1 MIRWRLGD
9 LAATL
14 GGALIGDPEVTVTG
28 VSTDSRDVHPGD
40 LFVAVDGE
48 THDGHEY
55 AAAALAAGAA
65 AALVARDAGLAGNR
79 IRVADTLTALRDL
92 AVRRR
97 SELAM
102 PVVAITG
109 STGKTSTKDLLG
121 AALPGSW
128 AAPRSYNNEIGVP
141 HTIFRTPETARYLV
155 AEVGSRGRGHI
166 AFLMPAIRPDVAV
179 ITNLGLVHLE
189 TFGSEEALA
198 DAKWELVE
206 GLGGNGTAVLPFD
219 EPRLRRTHSGRTLTF
234 GIDPASDIAVSD
246 IVVDPGGLP
255 TFRLRYGAAE
265 ERVRLKIAG
274 GHQALNAAAAAA
286 AGIALGLD
294 LGSLAAGMSQAAGSQ
309 WRMEIHRGSFTVV
322 NDAYNANPDSM
333 EAAMRTVAAMPG
345 RHVAIVGEMCELGT
359 VTVREHERIGRL
371 AVQLGFAALITVGEE
386 PGIAA
391 AAGTIATNV
400 PDRDAAVAVAVELIR
415 PGDVVLIKAS
425 RAVGLEQVAA
435 ALIAEAAA

>member
-234 GIDPASDIAVSD
+234 GIDP
-246 IVVDPGGLP
+246 
-255 TFRLRYGAAE
+255 
-265 ERVRLKIAG
+265 
-274 GHQALNAAAAAA
+274 
-286 AGIALGLD
+286 
-294 LGSLAAGMSQAAGSQ
+294 
-309 WRMEIHRGSFTVV
+309 
-322 NDAYNANPDSM
+322 
-333 EAAMRTVAAMPG
+333 
-345 RHVAIVGEMCELGT
+345 
-359 VTVREHERIGRL
+359 
-371 AVQLGFAALITVGEE
+371 
-386 PGIAA
+386 
-391 AAGTIATNV
+391 
-400 PDRDAAVAVAVELIR
+400 R
-415 PGDVVLIKAS
+415 PGSRSAWTSARWQPGCRRRRDPSGGWKSTAGAS
-425 RAVGLEQVAA
+425 RSSMMPTTQTP
-435 ALIAEAAA
+435 IRWKPQ